1 MQEKWVGKIPGEG
14 NGYPLQYSCLP
25 NNVKACSPTTHD
37 QRLFRVTSWQRTR
50 TACHPCPIPRW
61 RANTKATLGCLEQSL
76 AEAIGPGFLLP
87 ATSSFP
93 HQPQSH
99 FLDLFLG
106 NGNPLQYA
114 CLGNPM
120 DRGARWAL
128 VHGAAKSQRQLTEWL
143 NNNTYE
149 FYPTGVDYFW
159 NCFNL
164 HLWNNGKLFS
174 FYTTQII
181 TSLGNKTTA
190 HKLWYSCDLSI
201 MPKTTL

>member
-1 MQEKWVGKIPGEG
+1 MCFCACFQALSKMHLRSFCNLHFKFSSLCLQFNHVDPRGCIFFFFLNWVSQVGSMVKNLPANARDTGLIPG
-14 NGYPLQYSCLP
+14 SRR
-25 NNVKACSPTTHD
+25 SP
-37 QRLFRVTSWQRTR
+37 
-50 TACHPCPIPRW
+50 
-61 RANTKATLGCLEQSL
+61 GE
-76 AEAIGPGFLLP
+76 
-87 ATSSFP
+87 
-93 HQPQSH
+93 
-99 FLDLFLG
+99 G

-190 HKLWYSCDLSI
+190 HKIWYSCDLSI